1 MAESNKQWDVVAV
14 GSATIDLVIKV
25 ERLPGHDEKVIGRHV
40 GWLPGGTV
48 PNFACAASRLGLRT
62 GFLGTVGDD
71 APGRLVVEDFHRFGV
86 NTDHLTTLPGTP
98 TYYTVI
104 LLPPG
109 GERAIVVVPTYPDDT
124 PLTYKEQ
131 TCVASARAVYIMTG
145 NVERFEA
152 LAGAARAGGALVMVD
167 VEPTLALDMARL
179 KRILS
184 ATDVASFNR
193 AGLESATGQPAT
205 DLVKTA
211 RQMLDLP
218 HPKWDLN
225 PQVVVVTL
233 GREGCLAVTADDEV
247 RCPGFETEVVDTTG
261 AGDCFNAAFLT
272 GYLSGWSLERMAN
285 FGNAAAA
292 LSVTKLG
299 PRAGIPTRK
308 QVLKFLTDRDQV

>member
-1 MAESNKQWDVVAV
+1 MMVESNKQRDVVAV
-14 GSATIDLVIKV
+14 GAATIDLVIEV
-25 ERLPGHDEKVIGRHV
+25 ERLPGHDEKVMGRHV

-71 APGRLVVEDFHRFGV
+71 ASGSLVVEDFHRFGV
-86 NTDHLTTLPGTP
+86 DTDHLTTLRGTP

-124 PLTYKEQ
+124 ALTNEERTY
-131 TCVASARAVYIMTG
+131 VASARAVYIMTG
-145 NVERFEA
+145 NVDRFEA
-152 LAGAARAGGALVMVD
+152 LAGAARAGGTLVMVD
-167 VEPTLALDMARL
+167 VEPTLALDMSQL
-179 KRILS
+179 KRMLS
-184 ATDVASFNR
+184 VTDVASFNR

-211 RQMLDLP
+211 QQMLE
-218 HPKWDLN
+218 LN
-225 PQVVVVTL
+225 PQVVVITL

-308 QVLKFLTDRDQV
+308 QVLKFLTDRAQV

>member
-1 MAESNKQWDVVAV
+1 MAESNKKWDVVAV

-25 ERLPGHDEKVIGRHV
+25 ERLPGRDEKVIGRHV

-62 GFLGTVGDD
+62 CFLGTVGDD

-167 VEPTLALDMARL
+167 VEPTLALDMTRL

-211 RQMLDLP
+211 RQML
-218 HPKWDLN
+218 DLN

-272 GYLSGWSLERMAN
+272 GYLSGWSLERTAN

>member
-1 MAESNKQWDVVAV
+1 
-14 GSATIDLVIKV
+14 
-25 ERLPGHDEKVIGRHV
+25 IGRHV

-48 PNFACAASRLGLRT
+48 PNFACAASCLGLRT
-62 GFLGTVGDD
+62 CFLGTVGDD

-152 LAGAARAGGALVMVD
+152 LAAAARAGGALVMVD
-167 VEPTLALDMARL
+167 VEPTLALDMTRL

-193 AGLESATGQPAT
+193 AGLESATGRPAT

-211 RQMLDLP
+211 RQML
-218 HPKWDLN
+218 DLN

-308 QVLKFLTDRDQV
+308 QALKFLTDRDQA

>member
-14 GSATIDLVIKV
+14 GTAAIDLVIKV
-25 ERLPGHDEKVIGRHV
+25 ERLPGHDEKVMGRHV

-71 APGRLVVEDFHRFGV
+71 ASGSLIVEDFHRFGV
-86 NTDHLTTLPGTP
+86 DTDHLTTLRGTP
-98 TYYTVI
+98 TRYTVI

-124 PLTYKEQ
+124 ALLTNEERTY
-131 TCVASARAVYIMTG
+131 VASARAVYIMTG

-211 RQMLDLP
+211 QQMLE
-218 HPKWDLN
+218 LN
-225 PQVVVVTL
+225 PQVVVITL

-308 QVLKFLTDRDQV
+308 QVLKFLTDRAQV

>member
-1 MAESNKQWDVVAV
+1 MMAESNKQRDVVAV
-14 GSATIDLVIKV
+14 GAATIDLVIEV
-25 ERLPGHDEKVIGRHV
+25 ERLPGHDEKVMGRHV

-48 PNFACAASRLGLRT
+48 PNFACAASCLGLRT
-62 GFLGTVGDD
+62 CFLGTVGDD

-145 NVERFEA
+145 NVERFGA

-167 VEPTLALDMARL
+167 VEPTLALDMTRL

-193 AGLESATGQPAT
+193 AGLESATGRPAT

-211 RQMLDLP
+211 RQML
-218 HPKWDLN
+218 DLN

-308 QVLKFLTDRDQV
+308 QALKFLTDRDQA

>member
-211 RQMLDLP
+211 RQMLDL
-218 HPKWDLN
+218 N

-247 RCPGFETEVVDTTG
+247 HCPGFETEVVDTTG

>member
-1 MAESNKQWDVVAV
+1 MVESNKQRDVVAV
-14 GSATIDLVIKV
+14 GAATIDLVIKV
-25 ERLPGHDEKVIGRHV
+25 ERLPGHDEKVMGRHV

-71 APGRLVVEDFHRFGV
+71 ASGSLIVEDFHRFGV
-86 NTDHLTTLPGTP
+86 DTDHLTTLRGTP
-98 TYYTVI
+98 TRYTVI

-124 PLTYKEQ
+124 ALLTNEERTY
-131 TCVASARAVYIMTG
+131 VASARAVYIMTG

-211 RQMLDLP
+211 QQMLE
-218 HPKWDLN
+218 LN
-225 PQVVVVTL
+225 PQVVVITL

-308 QVLKFLTDRDQV
+308 QVLKFLTDRAQV